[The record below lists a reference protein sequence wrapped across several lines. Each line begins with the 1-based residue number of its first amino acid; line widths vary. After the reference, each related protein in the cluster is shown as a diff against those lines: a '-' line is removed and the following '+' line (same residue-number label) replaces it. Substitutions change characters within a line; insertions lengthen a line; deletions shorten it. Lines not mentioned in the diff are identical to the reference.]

1 MSQTI
6 SGIFEPFAQYVRL
19 QLDIRKT
26 ILSNPIGSK
35 IGYRIFNNPDSEWN
49 PNSFTP
55 DENISKIAP
64 IPYQMDTEGRVKA
77 TVFEKGQGF
86 RTKTRFLPEEYFF
99 TYTVEKQ
106 AMIRMMSG
114 VDLKPEE
121 FQTDGLLASSYEK
134 KHYPKEGMAKH
145 FVLESGTQH
154 LNTKWGSREPREGFP
169 DVDMGGTGD

>member
-134 KHYPKEGMAKH
+134 KHYPKE
-145 FVLESGTQH
+145 
-154 LNTKWGSREPREGFP
+154 
-169 DVDMGGTGD
+169 